1 MVILSGM
8 FCWMCWGAPEWPAE
22 GQADRDW
29 VIEAIQWRMHHGIY
43 GCEEVMP
50 GLDALTLEWI
60 AETTEFTIEIN
71 RSEWPFLEKAPEL
84 LPVLIQI
91 KALNRLLSEGETEK
105 SQRKAIRSVR
115 RVARKTDGLPVKAMR
130 SDFIELLE
138 SSSHESGH

>member
-8 FCWMCWGAPEWPAE
+8 LCLMCWGAPEWPAD

-60 AETTEFTIEIN
+60 AETTEFTVEIN

-84 LPVLIQI
+84 LSVLIQV
-91 KALNRLLSEGETEK
+91 KALNRMLLEVESEK
-105 SQRKAIRSVR
+105 SRRRALRGVR

-130 SDFIELLE
+130 SDFLDLLY
-138 SSSHESGH
+138 SSNHKGGH

>member
-8 FCWMCWGAPEWPAE
+8 LCWMCWGAPEWPAE

-60 AETTEFTIEIN
+60 AETTEFTIEIHQ
-71 RSEWPFLEKAPEL
+71 SEWPFLEKAPEL

-91 KALNRLLSEGETEK
+91 KALNRLLSEVESEK
-105 SQRKAIRSVR
+105 SRRRAIRGVR
-115 RVARKTDGLPVKAMR
+115 RVARKTDGLPVKAIR
-130 SDFIELLE
+130 SDFHELLE

>member
-8 FCWMCWGAPEWPAE
+8 LCWMCWGAPEWPAE

-29 VIEAIQWRMHHGIY
+29 VIEAIQWRMQYGIN
-43 GCEEVMP
+43 GCEEIMP

-60 AETTEFTIEIN
+60 AETTEFTIEID

-84 LPVLIQI
+84 LPVLIQV
-91 KALNRLLSEGETEK
+91 KALNRLLSVVESEK

-115 RVARKTDGLPVKAMR
+115 RVARKTDGLPVKAIR
-130 SDFIELLE
+130 SDFNELLE

>member
-8 FCWMCWGAPEWPAE
+8 LCWMCWGAPEWPAE

-43 GCEEVMP
+43 GCEEVML

-71 RSEWPFLEKAPEL
+71 RSEWPFLESTGIAPRFDSSQSAE
-84 LPVLIQI
+84 QI
-91 KALNRLLSEGETEK
+91 
-105 SQRKAIRSVR
+105 V
-115 RVARKTDGLPVKAMR
+115 V
-130 SDFIELLE
+130 
-138 SSSHESGH
+138 